1 LSNILGFDSIE
12 NMELLTIAQ
21 ASELT
26 GKSEHAIRRL
36 IKHLIGTDKKAE
48 EKIKHEPIANGSFRY
63 SIEKNYLLLHV
74 PSPNTQDNEYLTQS
88 NVQNNMQPSMQSDT
102 QPNIRPNGQK
112 SSQNLQPNTQGYN
125 LLLTAKDETIEVLK
139 NQIKQ
144 RDEQLKQKDEQ
155 IRKKDEQ
162 INQFLERD
170 RETNILLKGYQDRY
184 LLEAP
189 IQTPNTPP
197 AGNQQSKSE
206 QKKPHKPTKQPAKQN
221 QQQKKKGFFSWLR

>member
-1 LSNILGFDSIE
+1 LSNILSFDTIE
-12 NMELLTIAQ
+12 NMGLLTIAQ

-36 IKHLIGTDKKAE
+36 IKHLVETDKKAE

-63 SIEKNYLLLHV
+63 SIEKDYLLLHI

-88 NVQNNMQPSMQSDT
+88 GTQSNMRPSMQSNI
-102 QPNIRPNGQK
+102 QANIRPSGQK
-112 SSQNLQPNTQGYN
+112 SSQNLQPNTQGYD

-184 LLEAP
+184 LLESP
-189 IQTPNTPP
+189 MQTANSTP
-197 AGNQQSKSE
+197 AGSQPIKSE
-206 QKKPHKPTKQPAKQN
+206 QKKTHKSTKQSTKPN
-221 QQQKKKGFFSWLR
+221 QPQKKKGLFSWFK